1 MFDFIFFASFVRCQK
16 SSGRVRYYIY
26 NNTISSGRVRVLFKE
41 KSDGDA
47 SVLPQCQLPGVVKC
61 SFIKVNRLFKRIK
74 KKNMGKRFEIM
85 DGIKVQLKAILKFLF
100 KMHKNSFLFL
110 AYKTK

>member
-1 MFDFIFFASFVRCQK
+1 MIHLSRHFLSLVFASFVRCQK
-16 SSGRVRYYIY
+16 SSGRVRYYIRY

-41 KSDGDA
+41 RSGDA
-47 SVLPQCQLPGVVKC
+47 SVLPRCQLPGVVKC

-85 DGIKVQLKAILKFLF
+85 DGIKIQLKAILLI
-100 KMHKNSFLFL
+100 
-110 AYKTK
+110 